1 MQTVNASTDALAR
14 PSPDPNQPLFLLGMP
29 FHPQPFEAW
38 VKIRGFEDVDH
49 AMHCLLTEIFGDKVL
64 RPFRLIGQP
73 QTTHGNT
80 LRLRPQRR

>member
-14 PSPDPNQPLFLLGMP
+14 SSPDPNQPLFLLGMP

-49 AMHCLLTEIFGDKVL
+49 AMHCLLTEIFGDKAL
-64 RPFRLIGQP
+64 RPFRLIASP
-73 QTTHGNT
+73 RLTHGNT
-80 LRLRPQRR
+80 LRLRPRRR

>member
-1 MQTVNASTDALAR
+1 MQTVNASTNVLAR
-14 PSPDPNQPLFLLGMP
+14 PSPEPNKALFLLGMP

-49 AMHCLLTEIFGDKVL
+49 AMHCLLTEIFGGQGL
-64 RPFRLIGQP
+64 ATLPAHCQP

-80 LRLRPQRR
+80 LRLRPRRR